1 MELGLG
7 QSQAQRGMDVHA
19 VSPLAADKVAIDQA
33 TLDKAIRQATFRE
46 AKIGDVSNQKRARS
60 TTPDS
65 QAWATP
71 DDPVIEH
78 VRWVAASWPQI
89 DPEVEGIVVRV
100 EKLHRHFQEAFRAS
114 LGEAGLTKEEW
125 KVLMA
130 LHESVRSHGWLCQ
143 DLDVSTGAMTNRL
156 DKLEGRGLIR
166 RAPDPRDRR
175 GVLLEL
181 TETGASQLEGYIE
194 AGAGRER
201 ELVDDLTEAEK
212 QELNRL
218 MSKLLASLQA
228 KNAGKAPP
236 RKRRQGI

>member
-1 MELGLG
+1 MNRQEPPTSDAEVW
-7 QSQAQRGMDVHA
+7 SQA
-19 VSPLAADKVAIDQA
+19 
-33 TLDKAIRQATFRE
+33 E
-46 AKIGDVSNQKRARS
+46 
-60 TTPDS
+60 
-65 QAWATP
+65 
-71 DDPVIEH
+71 DPVTEH
-78 VRWVAASWPQI
+78 VRWVAANWPQI

-100 EKLHRHFQEAFRAS
+100 EKIHRHFQEAFRAS

-130 LHESVRSHGWLCQ
+130 LHDSVRSHGWLCQ

-156 DKLEGRGLIR
+156 DKLERRGLIR
-166 RAPDPRDRR
+166 RAPDPNDRR

-181 TETGASQLEGYIE
+181 TETGDAELKKYVE

-201 ELVDDLTEAEK
+201 ELVDHLTAADK

-228 KNAGKAPP
+228 KHADKASP
-236 RKRRQGI
+236 RKRRQST